1 MQGQE
6 GLKLE
11 GVGKRDEI
19 NSGAITHSGACGR
32 QRHGQTEEEIHAD
45 SVP

>member
-11 GVGKRDEI
+11 GVGKREEI
-19 NSGAITHSGACGR
+19 NSGALTPSGACGR
-32 QRHGQTEEEIHAD
+32 PRPGQTEEIQANR
-45 SVP
+45 VP

>member
-1 MQGQE
+1 MQGQQ

-19 NSGAITHSGACGR
+19 NSGAITHSRVCGR
-32 QRHGQTEEEIHAD
+32 QTPGQTEEEIPAD